1 MFDSKFLKATAE
13 RAVKTFAQTLLAI
26 LGTDAMGVLTA
37 DLLEAVQVAGAA
49 ALLSVLSSVVSSG
62 FGKDGGPSLAGER
75 LTPEILKVEIPVP
88 AKPAAAKPAAAKPAA
103 KKAPAKKATPKKK

>member
-13 RAVKTFAQTLLAI
+13 RAVKTFAQALLAI

-75 LTPEILKVEIPVP
+75 LTPEILKVEVPVP
-88 AKPAAAKPAAAKPAA
+88 AKPAAKPAAAKPAA
-103 KKAPAKKATPKKK
+103 KKPAAKKATPKKK

>member
-13 RAVKTFAQTLLAI
+13 RAVKTFAQALLAI
-26 LGTDAMGVLTA
+26 LGTDAVGVLSA
-37 DLLEAVQVAGAA
+37 NLAEAVQVAGAA

-88 AKPAAAKPAAAKPAA
+88 AKPAAKPAA